1 MPCARS
7 TQGADHRTKVEKSV
21 QAATSAQAAD
31 LKTVQEAR
39 QTTAQ
44 QVIDLKSQVQVM
56 NNNLNKVTGDPE
68 ALKGE
73 VAAAAKP
80 SALPWIAGGLA
91 LALGIVALARRR
103 A

>member
-31 LKTVQEAR
+31 LKTAQEAR

-44 QVIDLKSQVQVM
+44 QVIDLKSQVM
-56 NNNLNKVTGDPE
+56 NNNLNKVTGDTE